1 MKKTKN
7 FKILWHYLKDE
18 KLKLFLYVLLVM
30 LTYLPSL
37 VAAIFWGK
45 ALEYLLLKD
54 LHNFILFLGL
64 WEGLYIVFY
73 AILQIPRDYLYNYL
87 ELKFMKNVSLDLYT
101 KLVDLPSVAFE
112 EIGSGEFINRLY
124 TDPDRVMELL
134 AKLIKVIC
142 KFIVVFIV
150 IFICFKISI
159 ILGIEILVFAICMGL
174 ISYVFFPK
182 IKKMQEN
189 IKKQSDEYVKIATED
204 IAGIREIK
212 SLGIKEN
219 IKNRVKTRLTSLF
232 AFSKKIRVYE
242 TFYYNLN
249 SLIYFILQ
257 FIILFTTG
265 YLFINGKIE
274 YSIFVMIEMYIWRID
289 EVVESISDFGV
300 NYNKVSVSL
309 KRIDEIVNNKL
320 YKDEKYGNVE
330 LTNPK
335 GIVEFKNVYFKYK
348 DDEDNVLTSLSLNI
362 EPNKKTAVVGRSGNG
377 KSTIFNLLLRY
388 FDATKGEILIDDVN
402 IKDLSEDSLRKNIS
416 VIRQMPFLFNLTIMD
431 NFKLVK
437 PDITLDEVRDVCK
450 KAYIDEYIMSLP
462 KKYDTLIGEG
472 GVNLS
477 GGQKQ
482 RLAIART
489 LVLNTKIILF
499 DEATS
504 ALDNES
510 QEYIKKTINE
520 LVKDHTIIIVAHR
533 LSTIVDAD
541 VINIIDKGKLLASG
555 THKKLMKE
563 SDVYSNLYHS
573 ESLESMEA

>member
-189 IKKQSDEYVKIATED
+189 IKKQSDEYVKIANED

-348 DDEDNVLTSLSLNI
+348 DDEDNVLTGLSLNI

-431 NFKLVK
+431 NFRLVK

>member
-348 DDEDNVLTSLSLNI
+348 DDEDNVLTGLSLNI

>member
-348 DDEDNVLTSLSLNI
+348 DDEDNVLTGLSLNI

-388 FDATKGEILIDDVN
+388 FDATKGKILIDDVN

>member
-189 IKKQSDEYVKIATED
+189 IKKQSDEYVKIANED

-348 DDEDNVLTSLSLNI
+348 DDEDNVLTGLSLNI